1 MKFSAM
7 PYSRPDLEAMK
18 ANLTACTEAFLAAES
33 AQEQIAQYDRVTDLS
48 VEFNTMGSL
57 ANARHTIDTRDEFY
71 DAESTFFD
79 ESWPQLS
86 VYFQRLNEAM
96 LDSKFRPEL
105 EAHYGSLLFLKL
117 EISRRSFKPELVEL
131 MQEENRLTSRYQKL
145 YANMT
150 VEFDGKTMPMP
161 MLGKYKVSADR
172 AVRRAAYEAEG
183 KVFDANR
190 AELDEIYDKLVH
202 NRNAQGRMLGYPNFI
217 QLGYDRLGRN
227 CYGQKELAAFR
238 DQIANDLVPVIAEV
252 KEAQRKRIGVDR
264 LYIYDDKFR
273 FPDGNPTPEGTAEE
287 ILAAGRRMYE
297 ELSPETKEFIDFL
310 YDNEL
315 LDVLSREGKAPGGY
329 CTMFEKYK
337 APFIFSNFNG
347 TAGDV
352 DVLTHEAGHAFAF
365 YRAMNSDIYPDL
377 REPTIEAC
385 ECHSMSMEFL
395 TQDYHKYFFGAQTA
409 KYELAHCEDS
419 LDFIPYG
426 CMVDEF
432 QHLMY
437 ENEDLTPDERHGVW
451 EKLEK
456 KYRPWLS
463 MDGLPFYGRYAHW
476 QWKPHI
482 YLNPLTILIIVWQVR
497 SRSRSGRSLCRT
509 AGQRGR
515 NIWPLSTRQEQ
526 RRSPICAKASACVY
540 RTRTAASARSAPVSA
555 TGSGKTALPR
565 PECTLHSPRAVDDRK
580 RDFRQVVSEC
590 AYLVNIS

>member
-202 NRNAQGRMLGYPNFI
+202 NRNAQGRMLGYPNYI

-264 LYIYDDKFR
+264 LHIYDDKFR

-297 ELSPETKEFIDFL
+297 ELSPETKEFVDFL

-456 KYRPWLS
+456 KYRP
-463 MDGLPFYGRYAHW
+463 
-476 QWKPHI
+476 
-482 YLNPLTILIIVWQVR
+482 
-497 SRSRSGRSLCRT
+497 
-509 AGQRGR
+509 
-515 NIWPLSTRQEQ
+515 
-526 RRSPICAKASACVY
+526 
-540 RTRTAASARSAPVSA
+540 
-555 TGSGKTALPR
+555 
-565 PECTLHSPRAVDDRK
+565 
-580 RDFRQVVSEC
+580 
-590 AYLVNIS
+590 

>member
-273 FPDGNPTPEGTAEE
+273 FPDGNPPRRARRRRSSPQAAECMRSSARRRRNSSTSSTTTSCSTCSPARERPPAATVRCLKNTRLRLSSRTLTAQPE
-287 ILAAGRRMYE
+287 
-297 ELSPETKEFIDFL
+297 
-310 YDNEL
+310 
-315 LDVLSREGKAPGGY
+315 
-329 CTMFEKYK
+329 
-337 APFIFSNFNG
+337 
-347 TAGDV
+347 
-352 DVLTHEAGHAFAF
+352 
-365 YRAMNSDIYPDL
+365 
-377 REPTIEAC
+377 
-385 ECHSMSMEFL
+385 MSM
-395 TQDYHKYFFGAQTA
+395 
-409 KYELAHCEDS
+409 C
-419 LDFIPYG
+419 
-426 CMVDEF
+426 
-432 QHLMY
+432 
-437 ENEDLTPDERHGVW
+437 
-451 EKLEK
+451 
-456 KYRPWLS
+456 
-463 MDGLPFYGRYAHW
+463 
-476 QWKPHI
+476 
-482 YLNPLTILIIVWQVR
+482 
-497 SRSRSGRSLCRT
+497 
-509 AGQRGR
+509 
-515 NIWPLSTRQEQ
+515 
-526 RRSPICAKASACVY
+526 
-540 RTRTAASARSAPVSA
+540 
-555 TGSGKTALPR
+555 
-565 PECTLHSPRAVDDRK
+565 
-580 RDFRQVVSEC
+580 
-590 AYLVNIS
+590 